1 MSTSR
6 GQASIMVKTV
16 GVEATF
22 LVVHAGSD
30 RGYRL
35 ARDLLEAGSRVAVT
49 SRYATDIARILHGY
63 PAEQVLTIAADESQL
78 NQVINRVE
86 SRWAASTRSST
97 PTPSVTRSPSG
108 TTAYRS
114 KRPRDQG
121 GDERQALAPGLQR
134 PCPPVPAWETFLAPK
149 ALAHRIR

>member
-22 LVVHAGSD
+22 LVLHAGSD

-86 SRWAASTRSST
+86 SRWGRVNAIIDADTVGDAKSIRHNGVPLEAA
-97 PTPSVTRSPSG
+97 
-108 TTAYRS
+108 
-114 KRPRDQG
+114 
-121 GDERQALAPGLQR
+121 
-134 PCPPVPAWETFLAPK
+134 
-149 ALAHRIR
+149 